1 MSLAT
6 TNKSNW
12 IVEVQALH
20 RNPYDGHT
28 LKGAITQ
35 IEKIGGF
42 STFYEFGY
50 KGKDH
55 HPKDV
60 QGSSFQ

>member
-1 MSLAT
+1 M
-6 TNKSNW
+6 
-12 IVEVQALH
+12 
-20 RNPYDGHT
+20 
-28 LKGAITQ
+28 KGAITQ